1 MVIVV
6 VMGAAVLVA
15 VVVGVVRAC
24 VHHSVLECTTASQ
37 LEGVRAAAVALA
49 AYIDLTK
56 FDVSIHIRITP
67 PLNLAA
73 VILADIGT
81 LNDVDAASMRATRS
95 TIDACQ
101 LQNRR

>member
-1 MVIVV
+1 MVIV
-6 VMGAAVLVA
+6 VMGAAVLVEA
-15 VVVGVVRAC
+15 VVGVVRAC
-24 VHHSVLECTTASQ
+24 VHHSVLESTTASQ
-37 LEGVRAAAVALA
+37 LEGVRAAAIALTT
-49 AYIDLTK
+49 YIDLTK
-56 FDVSIHIRITP
+56 FDVLIHIRITP
-67 PLNLAA
+67 PLNPTA